1 MTGKSV
7 KCIFVGQNETAITQL
22 LNMLISGTSKSMH
35 TSLMGTNVIFRRKNH
50 RTSEKIL
57 SLHAKNIIYP
67 YVQDIIQ
74 ICRIPHP

>member
-7 KCIFVGQNETAITQL
+7 KCIFVGQNETVTTQL
-22 LNMLISGTSKSMH
+22 HKMLISEASKSMH
-35 TSLMGTNVIFRRKNH
+35 ISMMDTNVIFRG
-50 RTSEKIL
+50 KIKGL
-57 SLHAKNIIYP
+57 AEQILHLHTKNIISP